1 MKISVFFIFSAILT
15 GWQGKL
21 FAQWDSTYR
30 PDIYQARVQMFRAMP
45 AGKKDI
51 VFAGDSI
58 TFWGDWTEMLG
69 KKKIKNRGI
78 PGDTSFGLL
87 EYLGELLRAQPD
99 KLFVMIGVNDLARKV
114 PVPVLL
120 ANYKRIL
127 QVCGDVSP
135 DTKVYFQTILPVN
148 RDFKKLHNHYA
159 AAPRIEQVNDSLRL
173 WSAENRIR
181 LLDLYPLFA
190 DGEKQ
195 LKKEWTWDGV
205 HLTVEGYRQWVAL
218 LENTKAKL

>member
-1 MKISVFFIFSAILT
+1 MS
-15 GWQGKL
+15 WRNEL

-30 PDIYQARVQMFRAMP
+30 PDIYRARVQMFRAMP
-45 AGKKDI
+45 ASKKDI
-51 VFAGDSI
+51 LFAGDSI

-87 EYLGELLRAQPD
+87 EYLDELLKAKPR

-114 PVPVLL
+114 PVDVLL
-120 ANYKRIL
+120 ANYKRIV
-127 QVCGDVSP
+127 QICSNISP
-135 DTKVYFQTILPVN
+135 ATKVYFQTILPVN
-148 RDFKKLHNHYA
+148 RDFKKLENHYA
-159 AAPRIEQVNDSLRL
+159 AASRIEQVNDSLRS
-173 WSAENRIR
+173 WSAENKIE

-190 DGEKQ
+190 DSEKQ

-205 HLTVEGYRQWVAL
+205 HLTIEGYRQWIAL
-218 LENTKAKL
+218 LKSKKLI